1 MKRESGFYWIIRTK
15 GNVWMIAY
23 WVSNLEIWILPGTE
37 DSANVV
43 YKINENRLICP
54 SDS

>member
-1 MKRESGFYWIIRTK
+1 MKRESGFYWIKHTQVSGWI
-15 GNVWMIAY
+15 IAY
-23 WVSNLEIWILPGTE
+23 WASYFENWILPGTE
-37 DSANVV
+37 DRASLV